1 MRHYIE
7 NGHKE
12 TCDRDDN
19 SIFRIRENIKS
30 ANSKICMQ
38 QYTKFFK
45 SLYDLFNF
53 RVIKREW

>member
-1 MRHYIE
+1 MRHYE
-7 NGHKE
+7 NSHKE
-12 TCDRDDN
+12 ACNGDDN

-30 ANSKICMQ
+30 VNSKICMQ

-45 SLYDLFNF
+45 CLYDLFNF